1 MKLLSFIAIAAVT
14 AFSVNAL
21 AQAPAKPAT
30 PAIPAVAP
38 AIPAV
43 PAKGMKITKISG
55 IVNVMK
61 NGVIVMT
68 LKPGDAIPVITD
80 NKMSFAIVNGTM
92 ELEVGGKTISA
103 VTGSNFTVT
112 TTDGQVNVALGA
124 GAPVALKSESGHN
137 IVLTPNSEI
146 KMTTTKGNVE
156 IVVQK
161 GNAVVSNAS
170 GGETQAVKAGDTV
183 NIPMPPP
190 APLAGTP
197 APGVTVVPAPE
208 DTSGTEPIENGEQTV
223 VVIPPATVIP
233 TQETA
238 QEEIVTEAPVVS
250 ESMP

>member
-1 MKLLSFIAIAAVT
+1 MKLLPLIAIAAVT

-21 AQAPAKPAT
+21 AQAPANPAV
-30 PAIPAVAP
+30 PAVAP
-38 AIPAV
+38 AVAAV

-55 IVNVMK
+55 VVNVMK

-80 NKMSFAIVNGTM
+80 NKMSFAVVNGAM

-103 VTGSNFTVT
+103 VTGSNFTVS

-137 IVLTPNSEI
+137 VVLTPNSEI

-156 IVVQK
+156 IVVEK

-170 GGETQAVKAGDTV
+170 GGETQAVKAGDTI
-183 NIPMPPP
+183 NIPLPPP
-190 APLAGTP
+190 APSAGTP

-208 DTSGTEPIENGEQTV
+208 DTSGTEPIENGDQTV

-233 TQETA
+233 TQEAA
-238 QEEIVTEAPVVS
+238 QDAIVTEVPAVS